1 MVSVMT
7 QVIVLATRLLILVF
21 KEERL
26 TSGQRLQHSGKAYS
40 SGATASE
47 VMGLILTGFYL
58 FPLLSFPTLL
68 HNTDVVS

>member
-40 SGATASE
+40 SGATACQ
-47 VMGLILTGFYL
+47 VMGLILIGYFIF
-58 FPLLSFPTLL
+58 FPFFPSQ
-68 HNTDVVS
+68 HNFIIQM